1 MNEKLTDLYR
11 KLSLITHT
19 IESAED
25 CYVNFQILEETI
37 NAKMKITEISNVSL
51 NTFKF
56 ACLYQAI
63 MNLSKVFADKNR
75 SSYTISK
82 LFDEFVKY
90 KNEFYNSNLV
100 ENTISDLKNRLNE
113 YDESIS
119 RLKQRRNKMYAHNDK
134 EYFGDKDKIVRELP
148 LFFADKECLID
159 YGKFA
164 TNKLKEL
171 FNRPGQRISHY
182 LYGNN
187 QDFHNTIEFIE
198 NNYKKLN

>member
-25 CYVNFQILEETI
+25 CYVNFQILEKTI
-37 NAKMKITEISNVSL
+37 NDKMKITEISNLSL

-56 ACLYQAI
+56 ACLYQSI
-63 MNLSKVFADKNR
+63 MNLSKVFADKSGN
-75 SSYTISK
+75 SYTISK

-159 YGKFA
+159 YGKLA
-164 TNKLKEL
+164 TNKLREL
-171 FNRPGQRISHY
+171 FNRPGQRRSHY
-182 LYGNN
+182 LYGNI
-187 QDFHNTIEFIE
+187 QDFYNTIEFIE
-198 NNYKKLN
+198 NNYKK